1 MAAAESGSLHTGP
14 GGAVF
19 WVLAVERYLLGEPGS
34 SRYDLTLCREGN
46 GERAPL
52 KCLLS
57 PQLNRLVQRNL
68 LRSGCQLRAS
78 RFLVLTDGLRVL
90 ERTEVLRGAA
100 PPPAC
105 VAVLPVPR
113 PLLCCTK
120 YYLPLWE
127 ESDYY
132 GEEWIG
138 QTCSQELVNLEGL
151 RIITLKELENTWR
164 GRLKLAPLLVRIMY
178 KSRLRHYGRAGKNVD
193 WPYQAYF
200 EVGDC
205 SGMMSVVLWNSLC
218 PRFFRRL
225 EVGTVIVI
233 QQYVVKDAFRMRTH
247 PVSYYPNLKIYK
259 EQDISLNPWKPAAA
273 IKIIPPKQVQPE
285 WRLPDIKYRF
295 ITRNLLDTV
304 PDTYVC
310 DVIGLVT
317 FVGRCERIRKKEDG
331 DDFWVRRFVEMVDET
346 SAKPFILELYCT
358 SQPEIYNQL
367 HPVTFLV
374 CTQMRVVRNKF
385 HNGCSIAYLTSSSE
399 TQIYTTGYHKGRP
412 YTTDTRVKRFIQWA
426 KAQHERDFQKI
437 SVVGGYYSFPPLPSS
452 FKAYSQNMKEV
463 TLTSLQ
469 EFKEKVESLHYREHK
484 HIVIQGIITAVKYTM
499 HTTSIGYLIDK
510 KPIQPVQ
517 TEKADNELDRYSSN
531 EYKAK
536 VTNNQSSRQ
545 DYLHNFS
552 KTFQSFGQILEP
564 EEEVMCL
571 ARDHYNLRSRK
582 YEPIQTS
589 TMKTSAPD
597 LDPSLLPDSEET
609 EDEYFT
615 ADEDIYEMDGVAKP
629 KPLHCS
635 WESSKWSETK
645 SHVKEFL
652 SFGHLLPESYPQKF
666 EYAKKEAIMSQHNLH
681 PSRYDSY
688 LLDSSNNARDVASA
702 WSDGYYTLTIV
713 DLNQEI
719 AMDVVFV
726 PLTTDKIFITSA
738 NDTTFISILS
748 GGCTSETSILN
759 DIIMATVSELNGK
772 HFLCTLDLYHHG
784 NDQTEVILSRAYE
797 KS

>member
-1 MAAAESGSLHTGP
+1 MAVAESGSLHTGP
-14 GGAVF
+14 GGTVF

-68 LRSGCQLRAS
+68 LHSGCQLRAS
-78 RFLVLTDGLRVL
+78 RFSVLTDGLRVL
-90 ERTEVLRGAA
+90 ERAEVLRGAA
-100 PPPAC
+100 PPTVC

-132 GEEWIG
+132 GEEWIEE
-138 QTCSQELVNLEGL
+138 TCSQELVNLEGL

-205 SGMMSVVLWNSLC
+205 SGMMSMVLWNSLC
-218 PRFFRRL
+218 PRFFRSL
-225 EVGTVIVI
+225 EVGTVIFI

-247 PVSYYPNLKIYK
+247 PVLYYPNLKIYK
-259 EQDISLNPWKPAAA
+259 EQDISLNPWKSAAA
-273 IKIIPPKQVQPE
+273 IKIIPPKQVQAE
-285 WRLPDIKYRF
+285 WRLPDITYRF
-295 ITRNLLDTV
+295 ITRYLLDTV

-399 TQIYTTGYHKGRP
+399 TQIYITGYHKGRP

-426 KAQHERDFQKI
+426 KAQHERYFQKI

-452 FKAYSQNMKEV
+452 FQDYSQNMKEV

-499 HTTSIGYLIDK
+499 HTMSIGYLIDK

-517 TEKADNELDRYSSN
+517 TEKADNELDRYTSN

-564 EEEVMCL
+564 EEVMCL
-571 ARDHYNLRSRK
+571 AKDQYNLRSRK

-597 LDPSLLPDSEET
+597 LDPSLLSDSEET

-615 ADEDIYEMDGVAKP
+615 ADEDIYEMDGVANS
-629 KPLHCS
+629 KPLNCS
-635 WESSKWSETK
+635 WESSKWSEIK

-652 SFGHLLPESYPQKF
+652 SFGHLLPESCPQKF

-688 LLDSSNNARDVASA
+688 LLDSSNNVRDVASA

-713 DLNQEI
+713 DL
-719 AMDVVFV
+719 
-726 PLTTDKIFITSA
+726 
-738 NDTTFISILS
+738 
-748 GGCTSETSILN
+748 
-759 DIIMATVSELNGK
+759 IMGTVSELNGK